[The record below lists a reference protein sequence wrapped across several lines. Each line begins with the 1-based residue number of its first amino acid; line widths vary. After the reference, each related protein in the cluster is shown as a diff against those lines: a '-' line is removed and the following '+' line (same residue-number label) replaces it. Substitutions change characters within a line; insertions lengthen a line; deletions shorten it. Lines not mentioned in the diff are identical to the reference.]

1 MKVTT
6 HVSIT
11 LMVTR
16 EYNWADTTRMGDVKS
31 IASDDA
37 IAAIDRVLKSSGVQ
51 RLADIKVKLVV
62 VAED

>member
-11 LMVTR
+11 LTVTR
-16 EYNWADTTRMGDVKS
+16 EYNWADTTHMGDVKS

>member
-16 EYNWADTTRMGDVKS
+16 EYNWADTTLMGDVKS

>member
-6 HVSIT
+6 HVSVT

-37 IAAIDRVLKSSGVQ
+37 LATIERLLKSSGVQ
-51 RLADIKVKLVV
+51 RTADIKVKLVV